1 MVRIIGWHPRRLSR
15 FDRGAGSISSCGH
28 NAFSAPLEVWVG
40 VQDRQ
45 FFYGRSGAWLVE
57 IGCTDADSIA
67 KLEWKTHRQSIG
79 LHWTPLDSIGLHC
92 SPVDSIGRH
101 WIPLDSIGLHWTPS
115 DSIGFHWTPL
125 DSTGLHWTPLDAIGL

>member
-79 LHWTPLDSIGLHC
+79 LHWTPLDSNGNW
-92 SPVDSIGRH
+92 SIVGFLRK
-101 WIPLDSIGLHWTPS
+101 IQLDCQWTP
-115 DSIGFHWTPL
+115 IGITVLYGIPRL
-125 DSTGLHWTPLDAIGL
+125 